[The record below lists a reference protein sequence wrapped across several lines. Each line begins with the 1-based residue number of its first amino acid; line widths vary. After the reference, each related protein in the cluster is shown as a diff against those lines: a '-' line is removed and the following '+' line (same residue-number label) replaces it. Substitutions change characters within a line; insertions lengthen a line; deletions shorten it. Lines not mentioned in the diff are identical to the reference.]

1 MTVIETVSTDQE
13 ATLLA
18 HLRTAMDALRAG
30 DIVLAASEADSARVL
45 GQTARVLM
53 VFAAISHAVGRDADA
68 LAMLEQAMSL
78 EPNVGNYPDAMA
90 AIYLKLG
97 RKADGLFNLKL
108 GTHLSSDPVLSE
120 IFGDYFGSIKS
131 IFDSFIENRPLKT
144 AKLLIDQGMYSA
156 ALKQLET
163 FIAVSG
169 GDIDSFALTAESALR
184 LGNTRDAEVALEA
197 LRALDVEDERLLDL
211 EFRLSVL
218 KGDEVDITQSY
229 SKLPAEVNFQQ
240 SYLRSRAMVASPYF
254 EGIDIKNMHQI
265 ISSLVPSISDL
276 DPSNFNLSAD
286 SLSIG
291 FFVSGI
297 DPTLESLIL
306 ALKDRAKIKVYCLG
320 TGHSSSQQRLKNA
333 IDDWRDVASID
344 DATLTEMVRYDD
356 VSILF
361 DCAVLGP
368 FSRPAVVRARVAPV
382 QIVWQTDDGYDDP
395 ASYDYRLTDKA
406 LEPKADGARVLRLDA
421 SLRYPLPPAEL
432 MGRVTELRLQNT
444 KREEGG
450 ADQVRLLAPHAPTV
464 ISPALL
470 AIWLDILA
478 SVPEAT
484 LTFIAPTDLRDAFV
498 QRILTA
504 AEEKSVA
511 DRIDLIDPS
520 VFMASR
526 HDVLLD
532 ADLILDSFPRNN
544 FDAMTEALWIG
555 CPILT
560 VVGDQPYKSLSASL
574 AQSAGLPELIAQ
586 DEADYR
592 ARAIRL
598 ATQAK
603 ERKALKAKLKQMH
616 QTLTLSAYDKT
627 AEELFQKLDALW
639 REWCKVNA

>member
-1 MTVIETVSTDQE
+1 MTVIETASTDQE

-18 HLRTAMDALRAG
+18 HLRRAMDALRAG
-30 DIVLAASEADSARVL
+30 DIVLAAGEAESARAL

-68 LAMLEQAMSL
+68 LAMLDQAMNL
-78 EPNVGNYPDAMA
+78 EPSVGNYPDAMA

-108 GTHLSSDPVLSE
+108 GTHLSSDPFLSE

-169 GDIDSFALTAESALR
+169 GDIDSFALIAESALR
-184 LGNTRDAEVALEA
+184 LGNTRDSEVALEA
-197 LRALDVEDERLLDL
+197 LRALDSDDERLLDL

-218 KGDEVDITQSY
+218 KGDEVEIQQSFA
-229 SKLPAEVNFQQ
+229 KLPAAMNLQQ
-240 SYLRSRAMVASPYF
+240 SYLRARAMVSSPYF
-254 EGIDIKNMHQI
+254 ESLDIENAYTI
-265 ISSLVPSISDL
+265 TSGLIPSISDI
-276 DPSNFNLSAD
+276 DPPNFNVSTDL
-286 SLSIG
+286 LSIG

-297 DPTLESLIL
+297 DPTLESLLL
-306 ALKDRAKIKVYCLG
+306 ALKDRVKIKIYCLG
-320 TGHSSSQQRLKNA
+320 TGHSPSQQRLKNA

-356 VSILF
+356 ISILF
-361 DCAVLGP
+361 DCAILGP

-382 QIVWQTDDGYDDP
+382 QIVWQTDDGYDDV

-406 LEPKADGARVLRLDA
+406 LEPKASGARVLHLNTP
-421 SLRYPLPPAEL
+421 LRYPLPPAEL

-450 ADQVRLLAPHAPTV
+450 VDQVRLLAPHAPTA

-470 AIWLDILA
+470 GVWLDILV

-484 LTFIAPTDLRDAFV
+484 LTFIAPTDLSDAFV
-498 QRILTA
+498 HRILIA
-504 AEEKSVA
+504 AEEKSVV
-511 DRIDLIDPS
+511 DRVDLIDPS
-520 VFMASR
+520 VFMTSR

-532 ADLILDSFPRNN
+532 SDLILDSFPRNN

-555 CPILT
+555 CLILT
-560 VVGDQPYKSLSASL
+560 VSGDQPYASLSASL
-574 AQSAGLPELIAQ
+574 ARSADLPELIAQ

-598 ATQAK
+598 ATHLK
-603 ERKALKAKLKQMH
+603 DRKALKAKLKQMH
-616 QTLTLSAYDKT
+616 QTLTLSVYEKT

-639 REWCKVNA
+639 QESCKLKL

>member
-13 ATLLA
+13 AALLQ

-30 DIVLAASEADSARVL
+30 DIVLAANEADSARVL
-45 GQTARVLM
+45 GQSARVLM

-68 LAMLEQAMSL
+68 LAMLDQAMTL
-78 EPNVGNYPDAMA
+78 EPSVGNYPDAMA

-108 GTHLSSDPVLSE
+108 GTHLSPDPILSE

-156 ALKQLET
+156 ALRQLET

-197 LRALDVEDERLLDL
+197 LRALNEEDERLLDL

-218 KGDEVDITQSY
+218 KGDEVDIRQSF
-229 SKLPAEVNFQQ
+229 SKLPAGVNFQQ

-254 EGIDIKNMHQI
+254 EVADIKNMHQT
-265 ISSLVPSISDL
+265 ISKLVPSISDL
-276 DPSNFNLSAD
+276 DPPNFNSSAD
-286 SLSIG
+286 LMSIG

-306 ALKDRAKIKVYCLG
+306 ALKDRAKIKIYCLG
-320 TGHSSSQQRLKNA
+320 TGHSPSQQRLKNA

-361 DCAVLGP
+361 DCAILGP

-406 LEPKADGARVLRLDA
+406 LEPKADGARVLHLDA

-450 ADQVRLLAPHAPTV
+450 AGQVRLLAPHAPTA

-470 AIWLDILA
+470 AIWLDILV

-484 LTFIAPTDLRDAFV
+484 LTFIAPTDLNDAFV
-498 QRILTA
+498 QRILMA

-511 DRIDLIDPS
+511 DRVDLIDPS

-560 VVGDQPYKSLSASL
+560 IAGDQPYKSLSASL
-574 AQSAGLPELIAQ
+574 AQSAGLLELIAQ

-598 ATQAK
+598 ATQSK
-603 ERKALKAKLKQMH
+603 ERKALKTKLKQMH
-616 QTLTLSAYDKT
+616 QTLTLSAYEKT

-639 REWCKVNA
+639 REWCKLTS